1 MFSLFKFFGQSNFAR
16 QTILAIFLAV
26 ISFTTQA
33 QYAATSS
40 GQITFIENGWG
51 GEGFAIH
58 MENAV
63 QTAGCPAPA
72 YEYGLDASHQA
83 YKILVALMITAYTQK
98 LPVQMVVQPGTCV
111 LGARTKIISI
121 RLRD

>member
-1 MFSLFKFFGQSNFAR
+1 MKIFYKWLFLIAFFPSVA
-16 QTILAIFLAV
+16 
-26 ISFTTQA
+26 QA
-33 QYAATSS
+33 QYAATAS

-58 MENAV
+58 MENSV
-63 QTAGCPAPA
+63 QTPGCPAPA
-72 YEYGLDASHQA
+72 YEYGVDASHQA

>member
-1 MFSLFKFFGQSNFAR
+1 MSRSVKSLLQFNFSRQS
-16 QTILAIFLAV
+16 ILAIFLALV
-26 ISFTTQA
+26 SFTTQA
-33 QYAATSS
+33 QYSPTAS
-40 GQITFIENGWG
+40 GQITFIENGWF

-58 MENAV
+58 MENSV
-63 QTAGCPAPA
+63 QTAGCPAA
-72 YEYGLDASHQA
+72 ANEYGLEASHQA

>member
-1 MFSLFKFFGQSNFAR
+1 MKIFYKWLFLIAFFPSVA
-16 QTILAIFLAV
+16 
-26 ISFTTQA
+26 QA
-33 QYAATSS
+33 QYAPTAS
-40 GQITFIENGWG
+40 GQITYIENGWL

-58 MENAV
+58 MENTV
-63 QTAGCPAPA
+63 QTTGCPAA
-72 YEYGLDASHQA
+72 ANEYGLDATHQA

-111 LGARTKIISI
+111 LGSRTKIISI